1 MNVNPSTQ
9 RGFKRAALATAI
21 SSVIAAGTSGT
32 ALAQEGVLE
41 EVIITGIRGSLTRAA
56 DIKRE
61 AVGVVDSISAEDLG
75 KFPDLNVAES
85 LQRIPGVSID
95 RSGGE
100 GQAVTVR
107 GLGPQFNT
115 VLVNGRQIATES
127 DGREFN
133 FEVISADMISG
144 ASVYKTGNASM
155 QEGAIGATINL
166 STARPFDKP
175 GFTAVASAKGTYET
189 LSEEIS
195 PGGSF
200 LISNTFA
207 EDTFGV
213 LLAYSH
219 SERDIQINRI
229 QTAGWR
235 PGQTISNRNDG
246 VLFTNAYIPRNWDQ
260 IVDDQERTRD
270 NGSLVLQ
277 WAPSDDIVITADGFI
292 SKFEVDSVI
301 TDLAS
306 WFEPDRVG
314 SGSINPGTGTL
325 TNFTQEIDLHQGS
338 GNPASDF
345 VSHTRFSQDVS
356 NDGFGLKVEWEVNEQ
371 LKASFDASTSTAEDD
386 RAGKD
391 RFNVVG
397 IINSYEFDGSSSTPT
412 VRHAGF
418 ENGSVPDASLT
429 RLHYNEKGNRPTNED
444 EITEYKADFEYFPE
458 TETFQSMK
466 FGVYRQER
474 EKKNFQIFG
483 NQCAFCGYGTPAPND
498 VIGLEVFEADNYFS
512 GLIDT
517 FYTYDGDAM
526 VQFLADSGN
535 PIEPTLQNNRYTI
548 NEDINSLYV
557 DFTFGWDLGDMPV
570 TVKVGA
576 RYSETEVDV
585 QAIQSFISDVVPT
598 TDLTLFSNVFGPAVT
613 IEQGGDYSNLL
624 PSVDIRLDVRDDMVV
639 RFSVY
644 DTLTRATMRE
654 LSPATTFN
662 EPRRQ
667 NLTAS
672 GGNPALEPFQAENWD
687 LSFEWYYS
695 DSSYISAAF
704 FNKDIEDFITTTTGS
719 ETYTLFDRSPVDN
732 FRCSTANEPNCA
744 EGVILDPANPDID
757 VVANTEELNG
767 EQELYSVT
775 RPRNGEEA
783 NVTGYELAI
792 QHIWENGFGVIA
804 NATFVDSDASLGSDT
819 TESFALEG
827 LGDSQNLILF
837 YERERWQARIAFNN
851 REQFLRQIDNR
862 FNGEP
867 VNTDTFGQWD
877 ISASYDIT
885 ENFSV
890 FFEGINITE
899 EEYRQTGR
907 FKDQTFN
914 IEDNGAR
921 YALGVRGR
929 W

>member
-1 MNVNPSTQ
+1 MNDTF
-9 RGFKRAALATAI
+9 RAHRTFKKATLATAI
-21 SSVIAAGTSGT
+21 SSVLAAGTSVPI
-32 ALAQEGVLE
+32 LAQEGVLE
-41 EVIITGIRGSLTRAA
+41 EVVITGIRGSLTRAA

-85 LQRIPGVSID
+85 LQRIPGVAID
-95 RSGGE
+95 RTGGE
-100 GQAVTVR
+100 GQAITVR

-144 ASVYKTGNASM
+144 ASVFKTGNASM
-155 QEGAIGATINL
+155 QEGAIGATVNL

-175 GFTAVASAKGTYET
+175 GFTAAASVKGTYET
-189 LSEEIS
+189 LSEETS
-195 PGGSF
+195 PGGSI
-200 LISNTFA
+200 LLSNTFA
-207 EDTFGV
+207 DDTFGV

-219 SERDIQINRI
+219 FERDIQINRI
-229 QTAGWR
+229 QTVGWR

-246 VLFTNAYIPRNWDQ
+246 VLFTNAFIPRNWDQ
-260 IVDDQERTRD
+260 IVDEQERERD

-277 WAPSDDIVITADGFI
+277 WAPSDDIVITADGFV
-292 SKFEVDSVI
+292 SKFEVDSLV

-314 SGSINPGTGTL
+314 TGTIDPGTGTL
-325 TNFTQEIDLHQGS
+325 VAFTQGIDLHQGS
-338 GNPASDF
+338 GDPATDF
-345 VSHTRFSQDVS
+345 VSQTRFTQDVE
-356 NDGFGLKVEWEVNEQ
+356 NEGYGLKVEWEINEQ
-371 LKASFDASTSTAEDD
+371 LRASFDASTSSAEDD
-386 RAGKD
+386 RAGND

-397 IINSYEFDGSSSTPT
+397 IINNYEFDGSGSTPT
-412 VRHAGF
+412 VRHDGF

-429 RLHYNEKGNRPTNED
+429 RLHYNEKGNRPTDED
-444 EITEYKADFEYFPE
+444 EITEYKADFEYFPDSQN
-458 TETFQSMK
+458 FQSMK

-474 EKKNFQIFG
+474 EKSRFQIFG

-498 VIGLEVFEADNYFS
+498 EIGLEIFEADNYFS

-526 VQFLADSGN
+526 VQWLADQGF

-548 NEDINSLYV
+548 NEDINALYV

-570 TVKVGA
+570 TVNVGA
-576 RYSETEVDV
+576 RYSETDIEVEAV
-585 QAIQSFISDVVPT
+585 QSFISDVVPT
-598 TDLTLFSNVFGPAVT
+598 TDLTLFSNVFGPAVN
-613 IEQGGDYSNLL
+613 IEEGGDYTNIL
-624 PSVDIRLDVRDDMVV
+624 PSVDVRLDVTDDMVV
-639 RFSVY
+639 RFSLY
-644 DTLTRATMRE
+644 DSLTRATMSE

-672 GGNPALEPFQAENWD
+672 GGNPALEPFLAENWD
-687 LSFEWYYS
+687 ISFEWYYNEN
-695 DSSYISAAF
+695 SYMSVAF
-704 FNKDIEDFITTTTGS
+704 FNKDIEDFIVTTTGI
-719 ETYTLFDRSPVDN
+719 ETYTMTDRSPVDN
-732 FRCSTANEPNCA
+732 FRCATSNEPNCA
-744 EGVILDPANPDID
+744 EGVILDPTNPDLD
-757 VVANTEELNG
+757 VVATTEELNG
-767 EQELYSVT
+767 EQELYTVT

-783 NVTGYELAI
+783 NVNGYELAI
-792 QHIWENGFGVIA
+792 QHIWDSGFGIIA
-804 NATFVDSDASLGSDT
+804 NATFVDSDASLSGDT
-819 TESFALEG
+819 TETFALEG

-837 YERERWQARIAFNN
+837 YEQDRWQARVAFNN
-851 REQFLRQIDNR
+851 REQFLRQLDNG

-877 ISASYDIT
+877 ISASFDIT
-885 ENFSV
+885 DNFSV

-907 FKDQTFN
+907 FKNQTYN